1 MDKPFRISG
10 GFLLT
15 AAFMLLTLPLQWIL
29 AAWIAAAF
37 HELCHYAAIRM
48 CAGKPQKMSVEVNT
62 ASISIPEMSRGKE
75 LLCAAA
81 GPLGGFLLMILLPV
95 CPRIALCGL
104 FQSLYNLMPV
114 YPMDG
119 GRIICC
125 LAAMTMKPTYAQW
138 LCSFVQWVFVGVMVA
153 SALYAAIFMQVGL
166 LPLILALVVLVKA
179 KIINYPCKE
188 RLLALQ

>member
-10 GFLLT
+10 GFLLV
-15 AAFMLLTLPLQWIL
+15 AAFMVLTLPLQWIL

-37 HELCHYAAIRM
+37 HELCHYAAIRL
-48 CAGKPQKMSVEVNT
+48 CAGEPKKISVKAHI
-62 ASISIPEMSRGKE
+62 ASITIPEMSRGKE

-81 GPLGGFLLMILLPV
+81 GPLGGFLLLILLPV

-119 GRIICC
+119 GRILCC
-125 LAAMTMKPTYAQW
+125 LASMTLKPTYAQW
-138 LCSFVQWVFVGVMVA
+138 LYSFVQWVFIGVMVA
-153 SALYAAIFMQVGL
+153 SALYAAIVMQVGL
-166 LPLILALVVLVKA
+166 LPLVLALVVLVKA
-179 KIINYPCKE
+179 KIVNYPCKE
-188 RLLALQ
+188 QRLALQ